1 MLTGSQNSSS
11 RWLGWKVIS
20 LLGKYRLRLAGL
32 ALLILVATGLDLTV
46 PFLTRGLIDR
56 IVHMLGD
63 HGQSSLQILVVA
75 GISIFAATA
84 ATRILRSV
92 YNYQLLKAASQ
103 SEDEVKCAAFLNLL
117 KQDTAYHNAI
127 NTGEIVGALDR
138 GGTAIYV
145 VLYEIIGQ
153 NLLPPLL
160 IVVGVLTALILKNP
174 WMALLVSLPLPAYVL
189 AISRMGKRLEN
200 HETEVSNAFEAVTKE
215 SYDIA
220 SNVRVVKKFAQ
231 EVRESHSQRSLLRKA
246 RRKHHDGELLWAFV
260 ENAQTFI
267 ATAGRVGVIA
277 FGGYLVLSRQCSVGD
292 YVLFISMQDMVYGPI
307 SQLSIIVP
315 KLRRNLSRTEKLFEI
330 LESKSE
336 ILDPADTRRLQ
347 PVSQGVEFKD
357 LCFAYAGTDRRT
369 LDKVSFS
376 VPAGATVALI
386 GVSGSGKSTLM
397 NLLQRLYDPQSG
409 GIEIDGVNIRNVT
422 QQSLREQIAV
432 VPQEVELFS
441 RSILENIR
449 YGLNGVTRE
458 DVENAARMAQAHEFI
473 MRCEGGYDAPVGER
487 GAKLSG
493 GERQRIGI
501 ARAILRNPKI
511 LILDEATSHLDN
523 ESERLIQL
531 ALEDLTRERTCFV
544 IAHRLSTVHK
554 ADLVVV
560 FAEGGIEAIGTH
572 EQLWDSSP
580 TYRKLHGQHGSDKR
594 AKVVPIRVLE
604 PEREDRTDWVPAV
617 GE

>member
-1 MLTGSQNSSS
+1 MLTGSQKSSK
-11 RWLGWKVIS
+11 WLGWKVIS
-20 LLGKYRLRLAGL
+20 LLSKYRLRLTGL
-32 ALLILVATGLDLTV
+32 ALLILIATGLDLTV

-56 IVHMLGD
+56 IVHTLQD
-63 HGQSSLQILVVA
+63 HGQGSIQILVFA
-75 GISIFAATA
+75 GASIFAATA
-84 ATRILRSV
+84 ATRLLRSV
-92 YNYQLLKAASQ
+92 YNYQLLKAASK
-103 SEDEVKCAAFLNLL
+103 SEDDVKCAAFLNLL
-117 KQDTAYHNAI
+117 KQDTAYHNSI
-127 NTGEIVGALDR
+127 NTGEVVGALDR

-145 VLYEIIGQ
+145 VLYEILGQ

-160 IVVGVLTALILKNP
+160 IVVGVLTALVLKNP

-200 HETEVSNAFEAVTKE
+200 HESEVSTAFEAVTKE

-231 EVRESHSQRSLLRKA
+231 EMRESQSQRSLLRKA
-246 RRKHHDGELLWAFV
+246 RGKHHDGELLWAFV
-260 ENAQTFI
+260 ENTQTFI

-277 FGGYLVLSRQCSVGD
+277 FGGYLVLSHQCSVGD

-330 LESKSE
+330 LESESN
-336 ILDPADTRRLQ
+336 IADPADGRKLQ
-347 PVSQGVEFKD
+347 PVNRGVEFKN
-357 LCFAYAGTDRRT
+357 LSFSYAGTDRRT
-369 LDKVSFS
+369 LDDVNVS

-386 GVSGSGKSTLM
+386 GASGSGKSTLM
-397 NLLQRLYDPQSG
+397 NLLQRLYDPQEGS
-409 GIEIDGVNIRNVT
+409 IEIGGVDIRDVT
-422 QQSLREQIAV
+422 QQSLREQIAI

-458 DVENAARMAQAHEFI
+458 DVEHAARMAQAHEFI
-473 MRCEGGYDAPVGER
+473 MRCDQGYDSPVGER

-501 ARAILRNPKI
+501 ARAILRNPRI

-531 ALEDLTRERTCFV
+531 ALENLTRERTCFV
-544 IAHRLSTVHK
+544 IAHRLSTVHG

-560 FAEGGIEAIGTH
+560 FAEGGIEAVGTH
-572 EQLWDSSP
+572 EKLWDISP

-594 AKVVPIRVLE
+594 AKVIPIRAAE
-604 PEREDRTDWVPAV
+604 PEREDRSDWLAAV